1 MISHQYKCIFV
12 EVPKTGSTSVRR
24 ILGRAIKPH
33 MSLSEIRRLMESYWV
48 VRGGRKDRIMEWLY
62 PMLPAEQRKERGR
75 RQFESYFKF
84 GFVRNPWDRVV
95 SLYERNEAVQM
106 RQQMSFEEFA
116 RWIQYSSS
124 TCVHSSPHRYQLD
137 WFVDADGKM
146 LADFQLTVPEYGTIR
161 AKTRPVVVLTSNR
174 TREVHDAIRRRC
186 LYHWVDYPNAT
197 RERAILAIKAPGLP
211 ETLSAQVVAFV
222 QNLRTA
228 DIFKLPGVAE
238 TIDWA
243 NALNY
248 LDQHELTPET
258 VNETLGVLLKYQDD
272 IATIRGAEA
281 ARLVSEA
288 AADAA

>member
-146 LADFQLTVPEYGTIR
+146 LADFVGR
-161 AKTRPVVVLTSNR
+161 F
-174 TREVHDAIRRRC
+174 
-186 LYHWVDYPNAT
+186 
-197 RERAILAIKAPGLP
+197 ERLQ
-211 ETLSAQVVAFV
+211 E
-222 QNLRTA
+222 
-228 DIFKLPGVAE
+228 
-238 TIDWA
+238 DWA
-243 NALNY
+243 VIAKK
-248 LDQHELTPET
+248 
-258 VNETLGVLLKYQDD
+258 LG
-272 IATIRGAEA
+272 
-281 ARLVSEA
+281 VSEA
-288 AADAA
+288 LPRTRANPRLRHYTEYYTAETQNIIKERFRVDIETFNYRFGD

>member
-106 RQQMSFEEFA
+106 RQQMSFEEFV

-124 TCVHSSPHRYQLD
+124 TCVVGRFERL
-137 WFVDADGKM
+137 
-146 LADFQLTVPEYGTIR
+146 
-161 AKTRPVVVLTSNR
+161 
-174 TREVHDAIRRRC
+174 RE
-186 LYHWVDYPNAT
+186 
-197 RERAILAIKAPGLP
+197 
-211 ETLSAQVVAFV
+211 
-222 QNLRTA
+222 
-228 DIFKLPGVAE
+228 
-238 TIDWA
+238 DWA
-243 NALNY
+243 VIAKK
-248 LDQHELTPET
+248 
-258 VNETLGVLLKYQDD
+258 LG
-272 IATIRGAEA
+272 
-281 ARLVSEA
+281 VSEA
-288 AADAA
+288 LPHTRGNPRLRHYTEYYTAETQNIIKERFRVDIETFNYRFGD